1 MKRILV
7 GLGMLVLLAAP
18 ARAQVAVYFQPLGDT
33 AAAGIPG
40 QPAIVEIRARDS
52 LGATVQGANLT
63 FFFDTTKVQILG
75 VEVLTT
81 GLDTIVDTVRG
92 PGAFTVA
99 ATGAAVGYDDALYR
113 LQVQL
118 KAGATSGTYLWVKS
132 DSVPST
138 DGTLLAL
145 GSIGQVCHATT
156 AWGDVSGD
164 GQVDSRDALIT
175 LSAAV
180 GLPVTGFDV
189 ALGDVDGDGLANSRD
204 ALMMLSYAI
213 GIPLA
218 TTGVRI
224 GDGVPDACPGL
235 TAPVDS
241 VVFYRNDAPAGLYAL
256 GATSTVP
263 VAIPGAT
270 ATAPD
275 PNARLS
281 PDGKTVVY
289 VCPGNLGW
297 QICRIN
303 TDGSGFMQLTSDS
316 MQTNSDPD
324 WSPAGDS
331 IVFLRYGSSITKMD
345 ALGTNITNVDLSS
358 ALDVKWSR
366 DGTKFAFV
374 DLSGALWTA
383 GTTGSGLTPVT
394 TGFTDITNVR
404 WSPGGDSLA
413 FTRSTDPRLWVVPV
427 GGGAPGVIFA
437 FGGQITGGDWSDAG
451 ILISLN
457 TGTGPSSIWFSKG
470 IDAPIYRVTQP
481 ATFDRSPTWRRN
493 P

>member
-1 MKRILV
+1 MKRALGFL
-7 GLGMLVLLAAP
+7 GLMALLAAP

-33 AAAGIPG
+33 VAAGVPG
-40 QPAIVEIRARDS
+40 KPATVEIRARDS
-52 LGATVQGANLT
+52 LGTTVQGANLT
-63 FFFDTTKVQILG
+63 FYYDTTKVQILG

-81 GLDTIVDTVRG
+81 GLSTIADTVRA

-99 ATGAAVGYDDALYR
+99 ATGAVVGYDDALYR
-113 LQVQL
+113 LQLQL
-118 KAGATSGTYLWVKS
+118 KPGASSGTYLWVKS

-138 DGTLLAL
+138 AGTLLAL
-145 GSIGQVCHATT
+145 GSIGEVCHATT
-156 AWGDVSGD
+156 VWGDVSGD

-180 GLPVTGFDV
+180 GLPVTGFNL

-213 GIPLA
+213 GISIE
-218 TTGVRI
+218 TTGVRL
-224 GDGVPDACPGL
+224 GNAVPDACPGL
-235 TAPVDS
+235 TAPGDS

-256 GATSTVP
+256 SGTMP

-281 PDGKTVVY
+281 PDGKSVVY
-289 VCPGNLGW
+289 VCPANQGW

-303 TDGSGFMQLTSDS
+303 TDGSGFAQLTSDS

-331 IVFLRYGSSITKMD
+331 IVFLRYGSSITKMAVLD
-345 ALGTNITNVDLSS
+345 TIKVGVDLTT
-358 ALDVKWSR
+358 ANDVKWSR
-366 DGTKFAFV
+366 DGTKFAFI
-374 DLSGALWTA
+374 DTYGALWTA
-383 GTTGSGLTPVT
+383 GTEGSNLTAVS
-394 TGFTDITNVR
+394 TGFTDITAIR

-413 FTRSTDPRLWVVPV
+413 FTRSADPRLWVMPV
-427 GGGAPGVIFA
+427 GGGTPGVIFA
-437 FGGQITGGDWSDAG
+437 FAGHINGGDWSSAG
-451 ILISLN
+451 ILISLD
-457 TGTGPSSIWFSKG
+457 TGTGSSIWFSKG
-470 IDAPIYRVTQP
+470 IGAPIYRVTQP
-481 ATFDRSPTWRRN
+481 VTFDRSPTWRRN